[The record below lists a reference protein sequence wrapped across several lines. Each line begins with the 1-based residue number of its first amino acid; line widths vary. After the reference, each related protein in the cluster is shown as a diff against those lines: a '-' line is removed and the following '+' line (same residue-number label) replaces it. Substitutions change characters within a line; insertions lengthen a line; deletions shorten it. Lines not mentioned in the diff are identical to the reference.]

1 MTDNN
6 LCPECALPDTIEH
19 YFYECHV
26 SYTFWRNLE
35 QWLKITLGAEIHLN
49 MFNILFGTDN
59 EDNDN
64 VLFLLDYCIL
74 LGKYYIFKQKLL
86 EKNVSFIGY
95 LFDLKHDIS
104 IVKYNLFLENKGSI
118 FELKWKSLYEAV

>member
-64 VLFLLDYCIL
+64 VLFLLDCCIL

-86 EKNVSFIGY
+86 GKMY
-95 LFDLKHDIS
+95 LLLDIYLIS
-104 IVKYNLFLENKGSI
+104 NMISVL
-118 FELKWKSLYEAV
+118 